1 MPGCDACLLL
11 AWLHRVL
18 RLLPKPFHAL
28 CYANQTWC
36 MLLCA
41 EMAMQGRGTAGLPAG
56 LPACVCDYN
65 ATGGLM

>member
-1 MPGCDACLLL
+1 MPPGYNACLLL
-11 AWLHRVL
+11 AWLRRVL
-18 RLLPKPFHAL
+18 GLLAKPFHAL

-41 EMAMQGRGTAGLPAG
+41 EMAMQGRGTAGLPA
-56 LPACVCDYN
+56 CVCDYN